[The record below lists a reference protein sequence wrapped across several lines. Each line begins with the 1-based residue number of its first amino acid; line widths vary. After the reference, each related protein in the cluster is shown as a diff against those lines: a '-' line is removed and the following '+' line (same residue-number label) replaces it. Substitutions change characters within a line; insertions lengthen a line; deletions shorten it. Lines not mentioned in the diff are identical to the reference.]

1 LINSFY
7 IIIML
12 FFSKQIITKAASS
25 TILFFTFMVHIS
37 FNLRLPEQI
46 EFVALQHRSQSGKKQ
61 GKRVM
66 KKWVMG

>member
-1 LINSFY
+1 
-7 IIIML
+7 
-12 FFSKQIITKAASS
+12 
-25 TILFFTFMVHIS
+25 MVHFS

-46 EFVALQHRSQSGKKQ
+46 EFVALQHRPQSGKKQ